1 MRFDVIC
8 TGWNCLT
15 YVDKCV
21 RSVQK
26 QTYGNW
32 HLHLISDGS
41 TDGTGEA
48 LKQYEAD
55 NISVYVFDEN
65 LGAAKRRMDCIRP
78 LDSESVCLLLGMDD
92 ELLPNCLSRVKKEY
106 DKGKWMTYGNW
117 KDQHNRSMPETFNL
131 DFDAETHLNRD
142 YRKVLYRS
150 TAPNTFKKFLFD
162 QIPDEDFQLNG
173 KWIDST
179 TESELMFSCLEMCG
193 KDRIG
198 IIKDHIYLYNRGR
211 VGGTLQRTYEVDGKK
226 MSGADYKMKVI
237 YPEIV
242 KRPKKPLLHRDKIL
256 TVGLPVLAMPA
267 WLAMEGLA
275 RQNSPCN
282 YELIVYEDAN
292 DPNGIEYYQEFL
304 DRMPTCERLIYI
316 YSEQRV
322 SLSYKWRRMSE
333 MMSDNSL
340 GLVLQAA
347 DCYSEPLRLNL
358 TFRALNDGAD
368 WVHYEHGYFYNIHSK
383 QVMLFDLN
391 ADTGLNMAI
400 SKASTAYL
408 PEEDV
413 YSGVDHWL
421 FVNGKNKPNFK
432 TMVIT
437 SPTWDKGVDTDGWNR
452 ISMSRRD
459 MYTNPNPPFKKTRTS
474 ITDMIPADI
483 LERLIRPIQKQTRPQ
498 RSDARVVNISSNDW
512 ANYSYYN
519 SESLRAAGV
528 KVDGFK
534 FHPHS
539 FGYGK
544 QHPIIMPNEM
554 QRIINSGQYD
564 IVQLF
569 NSDASMLSF
578 VNAYRGKLVVYHT
591 GSGYRRNFD
600 ALNRS
605 FNPKVWKSIIA
616 LGEFENLGAKDPH
629 YVSVA
634 VDTDDL
640 KPDLQLPRR
649 PYKFI
654 HCPSNPTVKG
664 TPAIMRMM
672 SQADVQFR
680 SFVNVVDYQKH
691 KQRYRECDVYVELF
705 NPEIEGR
712 PYGSFGTTAAEA
724 AAMGKVVVT
733 QNLYDDFYERVY
745 GDCPLILART
755 EKEFIEKIQWLN
767 SLEPSEMLKLQEA
780 HRQWAVNKHSFKATG
795 ERLRKILEI

>member
-1 MRFDVIC
+1 MRFEVIC
-8 TGWNCLT
+8 TGWNCLS

-48 LKQYEAD
+48 LKR
-55 NISVYVFDEN
+55 YVSEKVSIHIFDEN

-92 ELLPNCLSRVKKEY
+92 ELLPNCLNRVRQEY

-117 KDQHNRSMPETFNL
+117 KDQRGSGMPDSFNL
-131 DFDAETHLNRD
+131 DFDAETHRNRD

-193 KDRIG
+193 KERIG

-211 VGGTLQRTYEVDGKK
+211 VGGTLQRTFEFEGKK

-242 KRPKKPLLHRDKIL
+242 KRPKKPLFNKDKIM

-267 WLAMEGLA
+267 WLAMESLA
-275 RQNSPCN
+275 RQNSPCS

-292 DPNGIEYYQEFL
+292 DLNGIEYYQEFL
-304 DRMPTCERLIYI
+304 DRMPTCQRLIYV
-316 YSEQRV
+316 YSEERV
-322 SLSYKWRRMSE
+322 SLSHKWRRMFE
-333 MMSDNSL
+333 MMSENSL
-340 GLVLQAA
+340 GLMLQAA
-347 DCYSEPLRLNL
+347 DCYSEPNRLSL
-358 TFRALNDGAD
+358 TFNALNDGAD
-368 WVHYEHGYFYNIHSK
+368 WVHYDIGYFYNINSK
-383 QVMLFDLN
+383 QLMMFGIN
-391 ADTGLNMAI
+391 GDTGLNMAV
-400 SKASTAYL
+400 SKAALAYL
-408 PEEDV
+408 PVEDL
-413 YSGVDHWL
+413 YSGVDNWL
-421 FVNGKNKPNFK
+421 YRNGKNKPNFK
-432 TMVIT
+432 TVVIN
-437 SPTWDKGVDTDGWNR
+437 SPTWDKGIDTDGWNR
-452 ISMSRRD
+452 ISMSRSD
-459 MYTNPNPPFKKTRTS
+459 MYVNPKPPFSKARTPVND
-474 ITDMIPADI
+474 IIPADI
-483 LERLIRPIQKQTRPQ
+483 IERIRRPIPKVVKPQKKD
-498 RSDARVVNISSNDW
+498 SMVLNISSNDW

-539 FGYGK
+539 FGYAN
-544 QHPIIMPNEM
+544 QHPIISPTEM
-554 QRIINSGQYD
+554 HGLINSGKYD

-569 NSDASMLSF
+569 NSDVSMLNY
-578 VNAYRGKLVVYHT
+578 VNGFRGKLVVYHT
-591 GSGYRRNFD
+591 GSGYRSNFD

-616 LGEFENLGAKDPH
+616 LGEFENLGAKEAN

-640 KPDLQLPRR
+640 TPDLKLPQR
-649 PYKFI
+649 PYRFI
-654 HCPSNPTVKG
+654 HCPSNPNVKG
-664 TPAIMRMM
+664 TNAIMRMM
-672 SQADVQFR
+672 SQTDAQFR
-680 SFVNVVDYQKH
+680 SFINVVDYQKH

-705 NPEIEGR
+705 NPAIDGR

-724 AAMGKVVVT
+724 ASMGKVVVT
-733 QNLYDDFYERVY
+733 QNLYADFYEREY

-755 EKEFIEKIQWLN
+755 EQEFIDKIKWLN
-767 SLEPSEMLKLQEA
+767 LLEPSEMLKLQEA
-780 HRQWAVNKHSFKATG
+780 HRKWAVNKHSFKATG
-795 ERLRKILEI
+795 ERIKKILEI